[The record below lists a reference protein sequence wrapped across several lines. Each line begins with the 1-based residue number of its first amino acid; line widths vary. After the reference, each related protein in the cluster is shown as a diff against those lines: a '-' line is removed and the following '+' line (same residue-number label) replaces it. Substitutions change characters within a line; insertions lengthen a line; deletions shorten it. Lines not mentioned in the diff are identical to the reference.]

1 MRLQRVEWSRQA
13 RRDAADAADWY
24 VTQGGLALGE
34 RFLSEVQASL
44 QQVARFPA
52 SGSLRHAEY
61 FVGLPAP
68 LRFLPIK
75 TFERYLLYYLDLPT
89 HVEVIRVWDASRGLQ
104 VLLEAG
110 E

>member
-1 MRLQRVEWSRQA
+1 M
-13 RRDAADAADWY
+13 
-24 VTQGGLALGE
+24 GE

-44 QQVARFPA
+44 LQVARFPG

-89 HVEVIRVWDASRGLQ
+89 HVEVIRVWNASRGLQ
-104 VLLEAG
+104 ALLEAG
-110 E
+110 V